1 MGDLLTVSIII
12 KTLNEETK
20 IAMTIESALAALE
33 RVGGEVIVADSGSRD
48 RTVEIA
54 SLYPVII
61 AQIEPPA
68 LPSCGLGPQ
77 LGYQYSHHP
86 FLCLIDGDMLLDPDF
101 LPAALTFMAE
111 NSEHAGVTGHVEEME
126 ITNLE
131 FARRVNRNARENRT
145 GSVDR
150 MNGGGVYRREAI
162 EKVGYLSD
170 RNLHGYEEFDLG
182 ARLRSAGWLLH
193 RLDQRYVQHYGHT
206 ENSYRLL
213 IRRWRSKYIFGLG
226 EMLRASLGRPYFR
239 TLFREL
245 PELRLWVGIYV
256 FWIFCLALLIALPNK
271 LLGLSLVAGLLALVV
286 GLMSQRKGGFSMG
299 LYTVVAWF
307 FNAAALPVGFL
318 RPRREPSAPIESRLR
333 KAALP
338 ASVDTVSYQ
347 RQA

>member
-1 MGDLLTVSIII
+1 MTVSIIV

-77 LGYQYSHHP
+77 LGYQYSRHP

-111 NSEHAGVTGHVEEME
+111 NPEHAGVTGHVEEME

>member
-1 MGDLLTVSIII
+1 MTVSIII

-54 SLYPVII
+54 SVYPVII

-77 LGYQYSHHP
+77 LGYQYSRHP

-101 LPAALTFMAE
+101 LLAALAFMAE
-111 NSEHAGVTGHVEEME
+111 NPGHAGVTGHVEEME
-126 ITNLE
+126 TANLE

-145 GSVDR
+145 GPVDR

-245 PELRLWVGIYV
+245 PELRLWLGIHA

-271 LLGLSLVAGLLALVV
+271 LLGLGLVAGLLALVV

-333 KAALP
+333 KGALP
-338 ASVDTVSYQ
+338 ESVDTVPYQ

>member
-1 MGDLLTVSIII
+1 VGDLLTVSIIV

-77 LGYQYSHHP
+77 LGYQYSRHP

-111 NSEHAGVTGHVEEME
+111 NPEHAGVTGHVEEME

>member
-1 MGDLLTVSIII
+1 MGDLLTVSIIV

-77 LGYQYSHHP
+77 LGYQYSRHP

-111 NSEHAGVTGHVEEME
+111 NPEHAGVTGHVEEME